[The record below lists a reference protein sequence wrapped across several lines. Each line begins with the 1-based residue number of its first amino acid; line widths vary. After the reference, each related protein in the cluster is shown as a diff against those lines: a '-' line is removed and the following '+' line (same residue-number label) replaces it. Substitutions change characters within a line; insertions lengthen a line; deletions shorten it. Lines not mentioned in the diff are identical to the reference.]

1 MQNLFPY
8 DSYDTPDERRQCL
21 ADRMLFNSRAYFY
34 FHNFLVF
41 VRTGMCAKKGLLS
54 ADKQVFYSN
63 MNINLVER
71 CGGKIHIRG
80 LDNINKL
87 QGRAAVLMGNHMSLL
102 ETALFHAIIRP
113 RIDFTF
119 VIKESL
125 LDVPFFGNIMRA
137 LGAIPVTRTNPKE
150 DFKQVLKLGRET
162 LAAGKSIILFPQST
176 RSSQFNP
183 ENFNSIGV
191 KLAKSAGVPILPFA
205 LKTDFIGNGKIL
217 RDMGPIHRNRAVCF
231 TFGEPIEVAGN
242 GKEELQ
248 QVISFIQNNL
258 EQWRKI
264 YPEKQN

>member
-1 MQNLFPY
+1 MQNLFPF
-8 DSYDTPDERRQCL
+8 DSYDTPDDRKQCM
-21 ADRMLFNSRAYFY
+21 ADKIMFNSRAYFY
-34 FHNFLVF
+34 FHNFLIF

-54 ADKQVFYSN
+54 AEKQVFYSN

-71 CGGKIHIRG
+71 CGGKIHISG

-87 QGRAAVLMGNHMSLL
+87 QGRPAVLMGNHMSLL
-102 ETALFHAIIRP
+102 ETALFHAILRP

-150 DFKQVLKLGRET
+150 DFKQVMKAGKET
-162 LAAGKSIILFPQST
+162 LNAGKSIILFPQST
-176 RSSQFNP
+176 RSAVFNP

-191 KLAKSAGVPILPFA
+191 KLAKSAGVPVVPFA

-217 RDMGPIHRNRAVCF
+217 RDMGPIHRNRPVCF
-231 TFGEPIEVAGN
+231 AFGQPLSIEGN

-248 QVISFIQNNL
+248 HVIEFIQHNL
-258 EQWRKI
+258 GIWT
-264 YPEKQN
+264 QNQQ